1 MNYPYY
7 RNKATQSFKSPV
19 VLIENSTYL
28 NLHPEIKSFILPF
41 DIYKNTM
48 IHKLYNSDMSYKDVM
63 YNEEEIYQSEFNLMR
78 VISMKEQIEESL
90 KLDFEILL
98 ELLNSSDHVCQNYSS
113 TVKSLMMLCFNNLVS
128 KNYRK
133 V

>member
-1 MNYPYY
+1 
-7 RNKATQSFKSPV
+7 
-19 VLIENSTYL
+19 
-28 NLHPEIKSFILPF
+28 
-41 DIYKNTM
+41 
-48 IHKLYNSDMSYKDVM
+48 MSYKDVM

-128 KNYRK
+128 TNYRK
-133 V
+133 VYAILNDTINLFDKIDFGDYVYLKKVKAMEKCVRGKLQ